1 MRPEKVPEHDISSE
15 FALVP
20 LYDVEVSAGHGAHI
34 DEEDV
39 TSQIAFRRD
48 WLAQS
53 GFNIKNLVSL
63 TARGDSMEPTIRDGD
78 LLLVDTS
85 QKDVAEDGIY
95 VLSINNH
102 LLAKRLQR
110 LVDGTIYIKS
120 DNQAYERQVI
130 PKEATDQLQVIGR
143 VVWTGRRM

>member
-1 MRPEKVPEHDISSE
+1 MSSE

-34 DEEDV
+34 DQEQIA
-39 TSQIAFRRD
+39 SQIAFRRD
-48 WLAQS
+48 WLTQS
-53 GFNIKNLVSL
+53 GFNINNLVSL
-63 TARGDSMEPTIRDGD
+63 SARGDSMEPTVRDGD

-85 QKDVAEDGIY
+85 QKEVIEDGIY
-95 VLSINNH
+95 VLLLDHH

-110 LVDGTIYIKS
+110 LYDGTIYIRS
-120 DNQAYERQVI
+120 DNTAYERQVV
-130 PKEATDQLQVIGR
+130 PPDAADQLQIIGR